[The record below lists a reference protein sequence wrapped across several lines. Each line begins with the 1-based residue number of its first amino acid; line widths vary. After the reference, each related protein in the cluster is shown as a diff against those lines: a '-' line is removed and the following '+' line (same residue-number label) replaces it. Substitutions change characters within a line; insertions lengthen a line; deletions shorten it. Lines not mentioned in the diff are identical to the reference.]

1 MKREAL
7 KFTDLDLFL
16 TVMEEYGFGRQA
28 EEIIFEEDK
37 LPYCSAYL
45 VPTELLPATF
55 DLNQSARFGGSITH
69 VQEITY
75 SGNEKFYTDFMIYPL
90 SLTGYVEVNGV
101 SALTFAETPILDP
114 ESAPMIY
121 VINLEDG
128 GGQEFFLAADGSMC
142 KLSLPGEQQPQEFKN
157 YKLAAKKM
165 EQLRDRYPATCQ
177 LYVLEQTEFN
187 NRRKI
192 LQKPDTENSSEE
204 NASPDLM

>member
-16 TVMEEYGFGRQA
+16 SVMEEYGLGKLA
-28 EEIIFEEDK
+28 EELIYEQDN

-45 VPTELLPATF
+45 IPTELLPVNF
-55 DLNQSARFGGSITH
+55 DLSQVNRFGGTLTH
-69 VQEITY
+69 VKEAIYTE
-75 SGNEKFYTDFMIYPL
+75 NARFYDDFMFYPF

-101 SALTFAETPILDP
+101 SPITFAGDAPTLDP
-114 ESAPMIY
+114 ECAPMNY

-165 EQLRDRYPATCQ
+165 EQLRDKYPATCE
-177 LYVLEQTEFN
+177 LYVLEQNEFN

-192 LQKPDTENSSEE
+192 LQKPDTENT
-204 NASPDLM
+204 SPDLM